1 MGGKRGCEVR
11 IQKHWVY
18 VTLLKNKTKQKT
30 CHEGY
35 TIAKGHSKVRRSV
48 SSQIKISKRS
58 RSGGWGERRR
68 KQISNKNENTS
79 LLFLRLYFVPT
90 LSFLRYL

>member
-1 MGGKRGCEVR
+1 MGGKRGCGVS

-35 TIAKGHSKVRRSV
+35 TIAKVHSKVRRRV

-58 RSGGWGERRR
+58 GSGGWGERRR